1 MVSEK
6 PRVHRLGALMVASVS
21 LAVYV
26 RTMYPGLVPF
36 GDSPKFQFVG
46 RIWGTPHNPG
56 YPLYIVVSHLFGL
69 LPIATLA
76 YRINLMSAVF
86 GAVAA
91 GVMTLLVARLTGRVW
106 AGIAAGFGLAF
117 GRVFWS
123 QAIVA
128 EVYTLAAALLLG
140 TTYWAVRWA
149 DTRRARD
156 LLAAVV
162 LASLAVGNHLTI
174 VMFAP
179 GLIVLVLLTDW
190 RRALRPRLLSAMAA
204 LVAAGLSQYLLLIYL
219 TSRRPPY
226 LESSAGSL
234 SELVPIVAGAQFR
247 DRFGHFGW
255 QELLTSRSAQL
266 FRILRD
272 ETGLWGIAAAAIG
285 LIWLA
290 RTRPAVAA
298 GFTVAAIGV
307 WTFVLGYDIADPQ
320 VFLIPV
326 VVVLWTLAGVAIALV
341 IGAAAR
347 AGRTA
352 GVGAGVVAASLAA
365 VTAYTSNV
373 RANDHHKRT
382 YETAFMNAV
391 FLTLPNRALLVP
403 GTFSEQL
410 MLQYKLY
417 GERAGADRAI
427 ELHGIDAGALK
438 RAFAQ
443 GRPVYAFTEARD
455 QLARSG
461 FLFETVPLGAIAPD
475 PVLFRL
481 SGVRECRDIANS
493 GWIDVSPVT
502 AAGRLAVRVDNYRPF
517 DAHLWLVLTRDTA
530 AATMMTSS
538 AGPGRPA
545 VTTQV
550 FDRSSAEGL
559 RQTLAAAGFSA
570 AIPRAPF
577 VEIVHVQVNDNGEF
591 QLLTLDLAGAPVSG
605 FARGTA
611 DLNNP
616 RRLTVCAGGST

>member
-1 MVSEK
+1 MVTEK
-6 PRVHRLGALMVASVS
+6 SRLHALAALLVASIA

-46 RIWGTPHNPG
+46 RIWGTPHSPG
-56 YPLYIVVSHLFGL
+56 YPLYIVVSHFFGL
-69 LPIATLA
+69 LPIGTLA

-91 GVMTLLVARLTGRVW
+91 GMMTLVVARLTGRVW

-140 TTYWAVRWA
+140 TMYWVARWTE
-149 DTRRARD
+149 TRHARD
-156 LLAAVV
+156 LLAAV
-162 LASLAVGNHLTI
+162 LIASIAVGNHLTI

-190 RRALRPRLLSAMAA
+190 RRALRPRLLAAMAG
-204 LVAAGLSQYLLLIYL
+204 LVAAGLSQYLLLIYF

-234 SELVPIVAGAQFR
+234 SELAPIVAGAEFR
-247 DRFGHFGW
+247 NRFGHFAW

-290 RTRPAVAA
+290 RRRPAVAA
-298 GFTVAAIGV
+298 GLTVAALGV
-307 WTFVLGYDIADPQ
+307 WTFVLGYDVADPE

-341 IGAAAR
+341 ITAIAR
-347 AGRTA
+347 AGKTA
-352 GVGAGVVAASLAA
+352 GVAAGVVAASLVAG
-365 VTAYTSNV
+365 TAYTSNV
-373 RANDHHKRT
+373 RPSDHHKRT
-382 YETAFMNAV
+382 YETALMNAI
-391 FLTLPNRALLVP
+391 FLTLPMRSLVVP
-403 GTFSEQL
+403 GAFSEQL

-427 ELHGIDAGALK
+427 EIHGVNAGALK
-438 RAFAQ
+438 SAFTQ
-443 GRPVYAFTEARD
+443 GRPVYAFTQARD
-455 QLARSG
+455 RLARDG
-461 FLFETVPLGAIAPD
+461 FLFETVDLGPVAPD
-475 PVLFRL
+475 PVLFRV
-481 SGVRECRDIANS
+481 SGVRECRDIANL
-493 GWIDVSPVT
+493 GWIDVSALT
-502 AAGRLAVRVDNYRPF
+502 TAGRLALRVDNYRPF
-517 DAHLWLVLTRDTA
+517 DAHFWLVLPRDAPGVT
-530 AATMMTSS
+530 TMTSS
-538 AGPGRPA
+538 AGPGKPI
-545 VTTQV
+545 VTTQS
-550 FDRSSAEGL
+550 FDGAHTEGL
-559 RQTLAAAGFSA
+559 RQALAVAGFSSA
-570 AIPRAPF
+570 FPQAPF
-577 VEIVHVQVNDNGEF
+577 VEIVHLQVNDNGEF
-591 QLLTLDLAGAPVSG
+591 QLMSLDFGRVPVSG
-605 FARGTA
+605 FARGIA

-616 RRLTVCAGGST
+616 RRLTVCAGGSM